1 MFFSFNMNKL
11 IYHFFRFFFFS
22 RDQEI
27 WSCDICYK
35 MFHLTCIRQWA
46 NSEESGTDKNWR
58 CPGCQYSYSTNPN
71 YSCFCHKRI
80 NPPFQPGEIPHSCGE
95 RCNKRLNTK
104 SNDCNHR
111 CPE

>member
-1 MFFSFNMNKL
+1 
-11 IYHFFRFFFFS
+11 
-22 RDQEI
+22 
-27 WSCDICYK
+27 
-35 MFHLTCIRQWA
+35 MFHLTCVRQWA

-111 CPE
+111 CSE